1 MRVSVQLKYAAYL
14 SILSFSFLIIGL
26 FLIPGQISGIS
37 RNQFLLTLSFYFLVN
52 LVVISLFFKGK
63 RKDPKKSLLY
73 TFSAISAKFLLY
85 LLFIVIYFLVTKN
98 LSTTYLIVFFI
109 LYLAFTLFTV
119 LAIVKALKA
128 K

>member
-1 MRVSVQLKYAAYL
+1 MRVSLQLKYAAYL
-14 SILSFSFLIIGL
+14 SVLSLSFLLIGL
-26 FLIPGQISGIS
+26 FLIPDQITGIS

-52 LVVISLFFKGK
+52 LVVLSLFFKGK
-63 RKDPKKSLLY
+63 SKDPKKSLLY

-85 LLFIVIYFLVTKN
+85 LLFIVVYFLITKN
-98 LSTTYLIVFFI
+98 LSTSYLIVFFI

>member
-109 LYLAFTLFTV
+109 LYLAFTFFTV

>member
-14 SILSFSFLIIGL
+14 LVLTLSFLIIGL
-26 FLIPGQISGIS
+26 FLIPDQISGIN

-119 LAIVKALKA
+119 LAIVKALKT

>member
-14 SILSFSFLIIGL
+14 LVLTLSFLIIGL
-26 FLIPGQISGIS
+26 FLIPNQISGIS

>member
-14 SILSFSFLIIGL
+14 LVLTLSFLIIGL
-26 FLIPGQISGIS
+26 FLIPNQISGIS
-37 RNQFLLTLSFYFLVN
+37 RNQFLLTLSFYFFVN

>member
-1 MRVSVQLKYAAYL
+1 MRVSLQLKYAAYL
-14 SILSFSFLIIGL
+14 SVLSLSFLLIGL
-26 FLIPGQISGIS
+26 FLIPDQITGIS

-52 LVVISLFFKGK
+52 LVVLSLFFKGK
-63 RKDPKKSLLY
+63 SKDPRKSLLY

-85 LLFIVIYFLVTKN
+85 LLFIVVYFLVTKN
-98 LSTTYLIVFFI
+98 LSTSYLIVFFI

>member
-1 MRVSVQLKYAAYL
+1 MRVSIQLKYAAYL
-14 SILSFSFLIIGL
+14 LVLSLSFLIIGL
-26 FLIPGQISGIS
+26 FLIPDQITGIS

-52 LVVISLFFKGK
+52 LVVIFLFFKGK

-98 LSTTYLIVFFI
+98 LSTSYLIVFFI
-109 LYLAFTLFTV
+109 LYLAFTLFT
-119 LAIVKALKA
+119 LLTIIKALKT

>member
-1 MRVSVQLKYAAYL
+1 MRVSLQLKYAAYL
-14 SILSFSFLIIGL
+14 SVLSLSFLLIGL
-26 FLIPGQISGIS
+26 FLIPDQITGIS

-52 LVVISLFFKGK
+52 LVVLSLFFKGK
-63 RKDPKKSLLY
+63 SKDPKKSLLY

-85 LLFIVIYFLVTKN
+85 LLFIVVYFLVTKN
-98 LSTTYLIVFFI
+98 LSTSYLIVFFI

>member
-1 MRVSVQLKYAAYL
+1 MRVSLQLKYAAYL
-14 SILSFSFLIIGL
+14 SVLSLSFLLIGL
-26 FLIPGQISGIS
+26 FLIPDQISGIS

-52 LVVISLFFKGK
+52 LVVLSLFFKGK
-63 RKDPKKSLLY
+63 SKDPKKSLLY

-85 LLFIVIYFLVTKN
+85 LLFIVVYFLVTKN
-98 LSTTYLIVFFI
+98 LSTSYLIVFFI